1 MPRTFRTRFRLP
13 LRSAFAALVAA
24 VMTGLAAPAWAQA
37 TVELRSGGGYQSL
50 SLPTDVTEVELAEQ
64 LQGACRFNRTWG
76 YDLTNR
82 ELWVNGGCGGKFKL
96 VQPAAAEDSRS
107 SNAAA
112 AAVAVAAIAGIAI
125 LAHANRDRN
134 DTPAPDYNYQRGKP
148 IRTQSNMCLDVSGG
162 NPRPGTLVQLY
173 QCHGRE
179 NQRFSW
185 GRGGELVTPG
195 NLCLDVA
202 NANSGEGARLVVW
215 NCSGAPN
222 QRWTTR
228 GNAIM
233 SRMNGKCLD
242 VLEGKFRN
250 GQPVVMWSCNGG
262 PNQRWWW

>member
-1 MPRTFRTRFRLP
+1 MKTFPGHGAR
-13 LRSAFAALVAA
+13 AAL
-24 VMTGLAAPAWAQA
+24 LAAACALAHPAARADQV
-37 TVELRSGGGYQSL
+37 VELRSSGGYETTKIAS
-50 SLPTDVTEVELAEQ
+50 DVTEVELLEQ
-64 LQGACRFNRTWG
+64 TQGACRFSRTWG

-134 DTPAPDYNYQRGKP
+134 DTPPPDNSYYRGKP
-148 IRTQSNMCLDVSGG
+148 IRTQSGMCLDVSGG

-195 NLCLDVA
+195 NLCLDIA

-222 QRWTTR
+222 QRWIAR
-228 GNAIM
+228 GNTIV
-233 SRMNGKCLD
+233 SRMHGKCLD
-242 VLEGKFRN
+242 VFEGKFRN